1 MGSSFCWSSQED
13 RLTSPRISWQM
24 ERDFRNRHVVPAG
37 SGSPPAKGWG
47 RSSNSRCPDKLQE
60 SLKSPANMAL
70 QSHKLWDTN
79 NPIDRNPTKG
89 DAPTNSCSEPF
100 FAYEHCYGTRPRTPK
115 GETSKKTGT
124 VFPHLIRLFL
134 FAHS

>member
-24 ERDFRNRHVVPAG
+24 ERDFRNRHVVPTG

-89 DAPTNSCSEPF
+89 DAPTNSCSEPQILRSQTCCH
-100 FAYEHCYGTRPRTPK
+100 AA
-115 GETSKKTGT
+115 T
-124 VFPHLIRLFL
+124 VQANMRARRLVL
-134 FAHS
+134 CCL

>member
-89 DAPTNSCSEPF
+89 DAPTNSCSEPIIVSQGIAKGSGRT
-100 FAYEHCYGTRPRTPK
+100 AYRSGSI
-115 GETSKKTGT
+115 GVLG
-124 VFPHLIRLFL
+124 
-134 FAHS
+134 

>member
-37 SGSPPAKGWG
+37 SGSPHAKGWG

-89 DAPTNSCSEPF
+89 DAPTNSCSEPQNG
-100 FAYEHCYGTRPRTPK
+100 AGSPGPD
-115 GETSKKTGT
+115 
-124 VFPHLIRLFL
+124 RLYATTHVPSHYRRF
-134 FAHS
+134 S

>member
-1 MGSSFCWSSQED
+1 MLAAPEAT
-13 RLTSPRISWQM
+13 L
-24 ERDFRNRHVVPAG
+24 N
-37 SGSPPAKGWG
+37 
-47 RSSNSRCPDKLQE
+47 
-60 SLKSPANMAL
+60 
-70 QSHKLWDTN
+70 N
-79 NPIDRNPTKG
+79 NPTAGRFFLP
-89 DAPTNSCSEPF
+89 AFF